1 MAVQVLLAKTSTA
14 DESTTVTC
22 DGNVHIVIGMRALD
36 NSNKE
41 IAIGQYIG
49 CEIFQEDG
57 SGNDIGRPRD
67 ECGRPVIL
75 TTPRPMVAIRDA
87 GTYKVVKG
95 VTINDVEIWA
105 DDGT

>member
-1 MAVQVLLAKTSTA
+1 MAVQVLLAKTAGAGAS
-14 DESTTVTC
+14 STVTC
-22 DGNVHIVIGMRALD
+22 DGNAHIVIGMRALD
-36 NSNKE
+36 SSNKE
-41 IAIGQYIG
+41 IAIGQYVG
-49 CEIFQEDG
+49 CEIVQEDG
-57 SGNDIGRPRD
+57 SGTDVGRPRD

-87 GTYKVVKG
+87 GTYRVIKG